1 MTTASTT
8 STSTASSSISAQTG
22 GTNPG
27 GILGKDDFLKLLLT
41 ELQYQDPTAPMDTEK
56 ILAQTSQLATLE
68 SSDNTNKALEALS
81 ASLQNSQQF
90 STISAI
96 GKTADLGYDTIS
108 ANGDGTSTDF
118 EMYFPSDAQSGT
130 ISITDS
136 NGNTVDTIDL
146 GTNAKGVYQFNWN
159 GKDTSGN
166 IVDAGLYHVNASYL
180 DANNQTQ
187 STRVGA
193 YPIES
198 VKFDGTN
205 TQLKVGSGYVPLASI
220 KEVY

>member
-1 MTTASTT
+1 MTTVDTT
-8 STSTASSSISAQTG
+8 STSTVNNQPA
-22 GTNPG
+22 GTNPK

-96 GKTADLGYDTIS
+96 GKTADLGYDTVY
-108 ANGDGTSTDF
+108 ANGDGTSTNF

-130 ISITDS
+130 ITITDT
-136 NGNTVDTIDL
+136 NGNTVDTIDI
-146 GTNAKGVYQFNWN
+146 GTNPKGVYQFAWD
-159 GKDTSGN
+159 GKDTAGN
-166 IVDAGLYHVNASYL
+166 IAEAGLYHVNATYL
-180 DANNQTQ
+180 DANNNTQ
-187 STRVGA
+187 ATRVGA

-198 VKFDGTN
+198 VKFDGSN
-205 TQLKVGSGYVPLASI
+205 TLLRVGSGFVPLADI

>member
-1 MTTASTT
+1 MTTVDTT
-8 STSTASSSISAQTG
+8 SSTSSSLSTQSS
-22 GTNPG
+22 GTNPN
-27 GILGKDDFLKLLLT
+27 GILGKDDFMKLLLT
-41 ELQYQDPTAPMDTEK
+41 EMQYQDPTAPMDTDK
-56 ILAQTSQLATLE
+56 ILQQTSQLATLE
-68 SSDNTNKALEALS
+68 STDNTNKALEALS

-96 GKTADLGYDTIS
+96 GKMADLGYDTVA

-130 ISITDS
+130 ITITDTD
-136 NGNTVDTIDL
+136 GNTVDTIDV
-146 GTNAKGVYQFNWN
+146 GTNAKGVYQFTWD
-159 GKDTSGN
+159 GRDTAGN
-166 IVDAGLYHVNASYL
+166 IVDAGSYHVNATYL
-180 DANNQTQ
+180 DNNNQTQ

-198 VKFDGTN
+198 VKFDGAN
-205 TQLKVGSGYVPLASI
+205 TLLRVGSGFVSLADI